1 MKWALRVFAFLDIVS
16 FILMFGEGI
25 VQLQSFFLNE
35 TFTINEIFS
44 RFLYLILWVSLLISA
59 IFLAIPKKAGII
71 IYYVQVLPRIM
82 FLVFSVGFISYIS
95 HYVALQNLEQIFFSF
110 FIFIEMLRLYFSYRI
125 QKELF

>member
-1 MKWALRVFAFLDIVS
+1 MKWALRVFAFLDLVS
-16 FILMFGEGI
+16 FILMFGEGM

-44 RFLYLILWVSLLISA
+44 RFLYLLLWVSLLFSA

-71 IYYVQVLPRIM
+71 IYYVQVIPRIM

-110 FIFIEMLRLYFSYRI
+110 FIFIEMLRLYFSYQI
-125 QKELF
+125 KKELF

>member
-1 MKWALRVFAFLDIVS
+1 MKWALRVFAFLDLVS

-44 RFLYLILWVSLLISA
+44 RFLYLLLWLSLLFSA
-59 IFLAIPKKAGII
+59 VFIAIPKKIGII
-71 IYYVQVLPRIM
+71 IYYVQVIPRIM

-95 HYVALQNLEQIFFSF
+95 HYVALSNLEQIFFSF
-110 FIFIEMLRLYFSYRI
+110 FIFIEMLRLYFSYQI
-125 QKELF
+125 KKELF